1 MSRDAGSIAGVR
13 ICSSFARARRWR
25 GEESPPR
32 RSTIRSLL
40 WLRVGAA
47 FEPGLAGV
55 NIDVVLRHVRQA
67 GIGVRGGDSAARQL
81 VEVDL
86 QRGNEALQVRLLV
99 GGEGHVA
106 AGDQRE
112 GLWQQV
118 VSGRDD

>member
-25 GEESPPR
+25 GNASPPR

-40 WLRVGAA
+40 RLRVGTAL
-47 FEPGLAGV
+47 EPGRAEV
-55 NIDVVLRHVRQA
+55 DIDVVLRDVGQA
-67 GIGVRGGDSAARQL
+67 GIGVRGRDRAARKL

-86 QRGNEALQVRLLV
+86 QRGNKALQVRLLV

-106 AGDQRE
+106 ASDERE
-112 GLWQQV
+112 GLWE
-118 VSGRDD
+118 